1 MRSEVRAS
9 PEAEHTVWWLLLCR
23 AVEQR
28 VLAALA
34 AREGEPASADG
45 MVDRAF
51 NRFEIAMQQPTTDAG
66 RRAKVHALVNAGPW
80 PGMSEA
86 FDAHVGAPAWTD
98 PDWRRDASL
107 WAAAWRTASARVG
120 AQPASAE
127 QQPVYGIFDPDYA
140 RVFTIARCLART
152 EGYALAMHGSFT
164 RDLDLLAV
172 PWTDH
177 ACEADH
183 LVARIA
189 DACKLKPIGGPPS
202 DKPHGRRAWTLLFP
216 EFGDPRFIDLSVM
229 PRAVLKKE
237 KA

>member
-1 MRSEVRAS
+1 MKHDDAL
-9 PEAEHTVWWLLLCR
+9 PALPIGEAEVLWHEPDPVMPERPGKIIDASHAFMDAAPLGTRLYSAEQMR
-23 AVEQR
+23 AYAR
-28 VLAALA
+28 AALA
-34 AREGEPASADG
+34 LPAPS
-45 MVDRAF
+45 
-51 NRFEIAMQQPTTDAG
+51 Q
-66 RRAKVHALVNAGPW
+66 
-80 PGMSEA
+80 SE
-86 FDAHVGAPAWTD
+86 
-98 PDWRRDASL
+98 
-107 WAAAWRTASARVG
+107 
-120 AQPASAE
+120 
-127 QQPVYGIFDPDYA
+127 PVYGIFDPDYA